1 MSRTR
6 SQLEE
11 IERAT
16 LAPWAQK
23 SGDSAGRVH
32 REPQHPQRTEYERD
46 RARIIHCRAFRRL
59 EYKTQVFLNG
69 TGDHLRTRLTHTFEV
84 ANISRGIAR
93 TLGLNEDL
101 AEAIALAH
109 DLGHPPFGHSGEE
122 TLDELM
128 KEHGGFDH
136 NDQSLRIVDIVEVR
150 YPRFPGIN
158 LSYEVREGLQKH
170 ARFYQDATGAG
181 SHPQPSLEAQLAN
194 LADEITYYSHDLDD
208 GLDFALL
215 DPQQLAELEIWQENA
230 QEVKRHF
237 PDLQGRE
244 FRAYVIRCM
253 IDRQV
258 ADVVRTSS
266 ALIEAAAVHSA
277 DDVRRHQRPL
287 IAYSETLLRQNQQ
300 LRRFLYKNLYYHP
313 EVAGVNQSAC
323 KRLRDVFGAYLH
335 DPELLGRTTSRRIEA
350 DGLPRTVCDY
360 ISGMTDRYLL
370 DEHTRLFGKK

>member
-1 MSRTR
+1 M
-6 SQLEE
+6 
-11 IERAT
+11 ERNV

-23 SGDSAGRVH
+23 SGDSAGREH

-93 TLGLNEDL
+93 SLGLNEDL

-122 TLDELM
+122 ALDELM
-128 KEHGGFDH
+128 RGHGGFDH

-150 YPRFPGIN
+150 YPNFPGIN
-158 LSYEVREGLQKH
+158 LTYEVREGLQKH
-170 ARFYQDATGAG
+170 ARFYQNSKGGG

-208 GLDFALL
+208 GLDFSLL
-215 DPQQLAELEIWQENA
+215 DPEQLAELEIWQENA
-230 QEVKRHF
+230 EEVRRHF
-237 PDLQGRE
+237 PNLKGRE
-244 FRAYVIRCM
+244 FRAYVIRCI

-258 ADVVRTSS
+258 ADVVRTSTE
-266 ALIEAAAVHSA
+266 LIEAAGVRSA
-277 DDVRRHQRPL
+277 DEVRRHPRPL

-300 LRRFLYKNLYYHP
+300 LRRFLYQNLYYHP
-313 EVAGVNQSAC
+313 EVAGVNQRAC
-323 KRLRDVFGAYLH
+323 ERLRDVFGAYLKG
-335 DPELLGRTTSRRIEA
+335 PELLGRTTSRRIEA
-350 DGLPRTVCDY
+350 DGLHRTVCDY

-370 DEHTRLFGKK
+370 DEHARLFPEK